1 MTSKIEVLKARLV
14 IAQSKEKATSKKSKK
29 DKENDD
35 VTHNAGKKDAKKE
48 AKGTRNAPVVQWAKE
63 EFYYLTSELLTV
75 IEGKARYRQA
85 LGFAKGINGP
95 VDTGGKKLP
104 AILADIAEDLF
115 IKDKSD
121 TKYTT
126 EDLPVLAGVVKN
138 RVAAMKT
145 KYTDYHK
152 KLGATGHGLI
162 AAGKADE
169 ITGGTVIANA
179 WEEITQKFP
188 WYMRMDT
195 LMGTSPVV
203 NRSAVAHS
211 QTRVDLGVLDRS
223 GEAHD
228 GPIELDSDDD
238 SDGKISNWGPS
249 SPTPIGANEDDDGTD
264 SPVTPAAKVKKE
276 VPVATLSSAR
286 GSKRKSIHDHIQD
299 VAAQNSAQK
308 LKLAEVKEQQRTVC
322 AKAKYE
328 AKNTLELAR
337 FQHQQREAERQRDH
351 ELQMLERQM
360 QLEAM
365 RRNAPGPVAGM
376 YGAGA
381 PAYGAPPP
389 NSIFDPAL
397 GM

>member
-138 RVAAMKT
+138 RVAALKT

-169 ITGGTVIANA
+169 ITGGTMIANA

-195 LMGTSPVV
+195 LMGTNPVV

-228 GPIELDSDDD
+228 GPIELDSDDE

-249 SPTPIGANEDDDGTD
+249 SPTLIGANEDDDGTD
-264 SPVTPAAKVKKE
+264 GPVTPAAKVKKE
-276 VPVATLSSAR
+276 IPVATLSSAR

-299 VAAQNSAQK
+299 SKNSNG
-308 LKLAEVKEQQRTVC
+308 LR

-337 FQHQQREAERQRDH
+337 LQHQQREAERQRDH

>member
-104 AILADIAEDLF
+104 AILTDIAEDLF

-138 RVAAMKT
+138 CVAAMKT

-188 WYMRMDT
+188 WYI
-195 LMGTSPVV
+195 
-203 NRSAVAHS
+203 

-308 LKLAEVKEQQRTVC
+308 LKLAEVKEQQRTVR

-337 FQHQQREAERQRDH
+337 LQHQQREAERQRDH
-351 ELQMLERQM
+351 KLQMLERQM

>member
-1 MTSKIEVLKARLV
+1 MTSKIEILKARLV
-14 IAQSKEKATSKKSKK
+14 ISQSKEKATSKKSKK

-48 AKGTRNAPVVQWAKE
+48 AKGARNAPVVQWAKE

-75 IEGKARYRQA
+75 NEGKARYRQA
-85 LGFAKGINGP
+85 LGFAKGIDGP
-95 VDTGGKKLP
+95 VDTGGKKLL

-115 IKDKSD
+115 IKDKSN

-138 RVAAMKT
+138 RVAALKT

-223 GEAHD
+223 GETHD
-228 GPIELDSDDD
+228 GPIELDSDDE

-264 SPVTPAAKVKKE
+264 GPVTPAAKVKKE
-276 VPVATLSSAR
+276 VP
-286 GSKRKSIHDHIQD
+286 
-299 VAAQNSAQK
+299 NSAQK
-308 LKLAEVKEQQRTVC
+308 LKLAEVKEQQRTVR

-337 FQHQQREAERQRDH
+337 LQHQQHEAERQRDH

-365 RRNAPGPVAGM
+365 QRNAPGPVAGM